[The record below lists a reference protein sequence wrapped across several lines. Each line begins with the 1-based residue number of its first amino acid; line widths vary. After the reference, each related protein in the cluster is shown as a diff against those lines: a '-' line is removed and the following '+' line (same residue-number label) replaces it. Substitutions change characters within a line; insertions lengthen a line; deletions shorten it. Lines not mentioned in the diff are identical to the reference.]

1 MTTLIVL
8 ITILAPTGVPI
19 SGAWVEVE
27 GMVRDQFYVEQV
39 TDSRGRFAVEVEPG
53 VHAVTVS
60 RRLTYGA
67 DVLVS
72 SQLNANA
79 DHTSFTFYTGG

>member
-27 GMVRDQFYVEQV
+27 GMVCDQFYVEQV

-60 RRLTYGA
+60 RGA

-72 SQLNANA
+72 DQLNANV

>member
-1 MTTLIVL
+1 MTTLIVI

-60 RRLTYGA
+60 REYGA
-67 DVLVS
+67 YVLVS
-72 SQLNANA
+72 GQLNADA